1 MVAIFNGL
9 GGAASAFVA
18 SSEFLSSPNSP
29 FIIVCLSVFIGSLTF
44 TGSFVAFGKLQGFI
58 SGRAVTFKGQQAINA
73 VIALLSVSLIL
84 APGLFFDSSMYSGY
98 LNAFFVIVI
107 LALILGVG
115 LTILDFVGPVVGVV
129 TGTRGTITIES
140 GADINTIGSANQVL
154 FKNASNDATT
164 SPNLTFNGTNLV
176 CAGTVTANSDERLK
190 ENVETIPDALDKVKQ
205 LRGVEFDHKNT
216 GDHCLGV
223 IAQEVEKIVPDVV
236 YEDAL
241 GVKSVAYMNMV
252 ALLIE
257 AVKDQQKQIDELKS
271 LLNN

>member
-1 MVAIFNGL
+1 M
-9 GGAASAFVA
+9 
-18 SSEFLSSPNSP
+18 
-29 FIIVCLSVFIGSLTF
+29 C
-44 TGSFVAFGKLQGFI
+44 
-58 SGRAVTFKGQQAINA
+58 
-73 VIALLSVSLIL
+73 
-84 APGLFFDSSMYSGY
+84 
-98 LNAFFVIVI
+98 
-107 LALILGVG
+107 
-115 LTILDFVGPVVGVV
+115 
-129 TGTRGTITIES
+129 
-140 GADINTIGSANQVL
+140 
-154 FKNASNDATT
+154 
-164 SPNLTFNGTNLV
+164 
-176 CAGTVTANSDERLK
+176 GTVTANSDERLK